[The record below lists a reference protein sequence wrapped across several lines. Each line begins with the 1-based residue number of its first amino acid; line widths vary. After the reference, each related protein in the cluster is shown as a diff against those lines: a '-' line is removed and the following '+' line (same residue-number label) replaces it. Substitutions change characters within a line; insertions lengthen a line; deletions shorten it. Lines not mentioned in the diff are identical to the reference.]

1 MWKKLLGIAAVLLL
15 AVSFSDVV
23 YADGPYII
31 AFQYIQKRIYE
42 NNKSVNRL
50 GLAMGDPTKRALVTE
65 NVINDAVLKDE
76 EGNEVPLGDVSIEN
90 VLAQYPKFIVPPSS
104 VGTPQAMLVL
114 LGIGHTK
121 AIIQGLY

>member
-1 MWKKLLGIAAVLLL
+1 MKNW
-15 AVSFSDVV
+15 
-23 YADGPYII
+23 PHNII
-31 AFQYIQKRIYE
+31 RHRIYE
-42 NNKSVNRL
+42 L
-50 GLAMGDPTKRALVTE
+50 EYLVTE